1 MRSAW
6 VSSENAAHILA
17 ALTLENRIACE
28 ISLAT
33 GLRIGDVLSIKTEQL
48 MKSEGRFTVKEEKTG
63 KSKSVR
69 LPSSLLISA
78 LKIAG
83 RFYVFENR
91 LDPKK
96 HRTRQAVYKD
106 IKRAAKLFRFTENIS
121 CHSLRKTYAVEQYQ
135 KSGGD
140 LQRVKQ
146 LLNHT
151 DEAVT
156 YIYALANCL
165 DKKRNKR

>member
-1 MRSAW
+1 MRTAW
-6 VSSENAAHILA
+6 VSCENAAHILA

-33 GLRIGDVLSIKTEQL
+33 GLRIGDVLAIKTEQL
-48 MKSEGRFTVKEEKTG
+48 YKSEGRFTVKEEKTG
-63 KSKSVR
+63 KSKAVR
-69 LPSSLLISA
+69 LPRPLLMAA
-78 LKIAG
+78 LKISG

-106 IKRAAKLFRFTENIS
+106 IKRAAKFFRFTENIS
-121 CHSLRKTYAVEQYQ
+121 CHSLRKTYAVEQYE
-135 KSGGD
+135 KSGGN

-146 LLNHT
+146 LLNHH
-151 DEAVT
+151 DEATT
-156 YIYALANCL
+156 YIYAMANLL
-165 DKKRNKR
+165 DKKTKKR